1 MSTTDKIYA
10 LIFSDFSLG
19 LILPIIFGILIIFF
33 PTILFDL
40 LEPIDIY
47 FPDWLWGGPQ
57 IPLEHILTQGV
68 AQGMLCCAIPVF
80 LGLAWNRWA
89 GGASGFLLSILWVA
103 ASLAQFGDWF
113 VATADW
119 LGMIVAGM
127 LAGYIAGAL
136 MTRARMRGSDNLKNA
151 LLAALVA
158 GTVATIF
165 TTATY
170 VWYSPMFVSSTL
182 PPHGTGT
189 AEYGALELWDSI
201 SYNYFIQGAIYLV
214 WAVIGAFVS
223 RTARW
228 FM

>member
-10 LIFSDFSLG
+10 LLFSELSLG
-19 LILPIIFGILIIFF
+19 LILPIIFGIVIIFF
-33 PTILFDL
+33 PTILYDI
-40 LEPIDIY
+40 LEPINIY
-47 FPDWLWGGPQ
+47 FPDWLWGGPE

-68 AQGMLCCAIPVF
+68 AQGLLCCAIPVF

-89 GGASGFLLSILWVA
+89 GGASGFLLSILWVVA
-103 ASLAQFGDWF
+103 ALGQFGEWF

-136 MTRARMRGSDNLKNA
+136 MTRSRMRGKDSLKHA
-151 LLAALVA
+151 LIAAVVA
-158 GTVATIF
+158 GVVATIF

-170 VWYSPMFVSSTL
+170 VWYSPMFTSSTL
-182 PPHGTGT
+182 PPHGTGSP
-189 AEYGALELWDSI
+189 EWGGLELWDSI
-201 SYNYFIQGAIYLV
+201 SYNYFIQGAIYMV
-214 WAVIGAFVS
+214 WALIGAFMS
-223 RTARW
+223 RVARW